1 MTHALVIRA
10 AAAVLGAL
18 ALAVTGT
25 AQAAGETFAP
35 PVRLKAG
42 GKFLGEKRLYP
53 SPVFHDVDGD
63 GRLDLV
69 VGDLPGRLTWARGEA
84 GGTFAAEQDLPG
96 ADGKVLKF
104 HNW

>member
-1 MTHALVIRA
+1 MTHSFVTRA
-10 AAAVLGAL
+10 VAAVIGAL
-18 ALAVTGT
+18 ALAAACP
-25 AQAAGETFAP
+25 AQSPADAFAP

-69 VGDLPGRLTWARGEA
+69 VGDLPGRLTWARGER

-96 ADGKVLKF
+96 ADGQVLKF